1 MEPSR
6 PSSVSDSDLLVMI
19 LLGGLLVGG
28 AIAAAAVV
36 LWHTVVAWC
45 LGHGFLV
52 SAGESPLL
60 RVPNTGGAGLD
71 LARLAIVAAL
81 VLVALALAAHTAR
94 RALRSRDLQ

>member
-1 MEPSR
+1 MEPSH

-28 AIAAAAVV
+28 AGTAAVV